1 MSDIENNWI
10 AKDFGSMDQAS
21 SSHLYLSS
29 IYFTIT
35 TITTVG
41 YGDFSAVSFTEKII
55 NIFIMIMG
63 VIGFSYASGSF
74 TSYIQ
79 TNAQNNKVLDE
90 KLELLDKLYKEH
102 NFDHMLYTNIRKN
115 LKSNYVKD
123 VQNVSKFVDNLP
135 FNLRQKLA
143 VEIYKPV
150 YLRVDFLKGKSPKFL
165 SWICPLLKAR
175 IAS

>member
-1 MSDIENNWI
+1 MSDLDKNWI
-10 AKDFGSMDQAS
+10 TDEYGSIDDAGNSQ
-21 SSHLYLSS
+21 LYLTS

-41 YGDFSAVSFTEKII
+41 YGDFHAISFVEKII

-90 KLELLDKLYKEH
+90 KLEILDKLYKEH
-102 NFDHMLYTNIRKN
+102 DFDHSLYTMLRKN

-123 VQNVSKFVDNLP
+123 VKKVSNFVDNLP
-135 FNLRQKLA
+135 
-143 VEIYKPV
+143 
-150 YLRVDFLKGKSPKFL
+150 
-165 SWICPLLKAR
+165 
-175 IAS
+175 